1 MMIKFLPVGTGDPAR
16 AAAYVVSDVDH
27 LNIKRAGVK
36 ILRGDPHVFTALAQS
51 SAHQYCYTSAVIAWH
66 LDDAPSDAEIDE
78 VLNEFEQH
86 AFAGLEAQQYHMTV
100 VQHDDDDGSKHVH
113 ILVPRIE
120 LTSGKSLNI
129 APPGHHKYFDALR
142 DYFNIKKNWARP
154 DVYVPKN
161 IEIQPHV
168 HHQHAAALR
177 VGFNGKTKKD
187 RSQLINHFVETRIL
201 AGQITNRA
209 TLISA
214 LEELGE
220 ITRAGKDY
228 ISLKTENFTDRL
240 RGEFYHEQFSITAY
254 IENRSRKKN
263 AAGASADITAIS
275 TAEFDR
281 VQEYRNELEKF
292 RKKRHDYNREYYPIK
307 QQVDRESE
315 RECQPEL
322 EVSTVPVATL
332 ARNRTVENT
341 IKRSRANDLFIARDI
356 SVSTN
361 TTRRTEY
368 YNFERPQTQSK
379 SCEHLE
385 KGFRYA
391 IRNDFAHSANF
402 TRTQYRADGTAS
414 TVTTKNTN
422 RSSSLNS
429 HIIRNIHIHFL
440 SGDKHAI
447 YDRTRQVE
455 ATQNSHPRIRNPDA
469 ETAAQSAAE
478 YRERVERY
486 TEITADL
493 SRKITRVDQ
502 FTRNRVEQQ
511 KQFDPNLSE
520 RAIKRQI
527 STRLGRFNEQLK
539 ASFSKAAAKLFE
551 LFRNDCSD
559 QNRSPEGTPTVFIES
574 TTHRLNQLFRIGELR
589 RNIYRR
595 IQREIGSARLNSDRI
610 TGLCHA
616 YTKIKQ
622 IEELTKK
629 PQYTLQE
636 RLQLLKEQNSWIDI
650 SKSERHA
657 KKVDDLFNYMYNG
670 TKSYYSSQMGYTTD
684 MTVSDYRD
692 HLHRSVNAICSQ
704 LSKFQCKDLEMLD
717 GYLNTVKRYNELI
730 ELRQQHF
737 LNKQHYRL
745 LDDRAE
751 IALESFEYYIQQR
764 KEELVQ
770 KDPTVE
776 SLTSITEP
784 EIEMTPEYKPYPKRE
799 VDRDW
804 DFDF

>member
-1 MMIKFLPVGTGDPAR
+1 MIKFLPVGKGDPAG

-36 ILRGDPHVFTALAQS
+36 VLRGDPQIFAALAKS
-51 SAHQYCYTSAVIAWH
+51 SEHKNCYTSAVVAWH
-66 LDDAPSDAEIDE
+66 LDDAPTDEDINE

-129 APPGHHKYFDALR
+129 APPGHHKYFDVLR

-187 RSQLINHFVETRIL
+187 RLQLINHFVETRIL

-220 ITRAGKDY
+220 ITRPGKDY

-254 IENRSRKKN
+254 IENRSREKN

-281 VQEYRNELEKF
+281 VHEYRNELEKF
-292 RKKRHDYNREYYPIK
+292 RKKRHDYNREYYAIK

-322 EVSTVPVATL
+322 EVSTVPVATV
-332 ARNRTVENT
+332 ARDQAVENT
-341 IKRSRANDLFIARDI
+341 IKRSRANDLFIARDL
-356 SVSTN
+356 SVSPN

-368 YNFERPQTQSK
+368 CNFERPEKQSS
-379 SCEHLE
+379 SCEYIE
-385 KGFRYA
+385 RGFGYA
-391 IRNDFAHSANF
+391 IGINIAQSARF
-402 TRTQYRADGTAS
+402 TNAQSRVDGATA

-422 RSSSLNS
+422 RSRSLDS
-429 HIIRNIHIHFL
+429 HIIRNMHIHFL
-440 SGDKHAI
+440 SGDQYET
-447 YDRTRQVE
+447 YDRARQIETRK
-455 ATQNSHPRIRNPDA
+455 NSAARIGNTNA

-478 YRERVERY
+478 HRKRIECY
-486 TEITADL
+486 TEITTDL
-493 SRKITRVDQ
+493 SRKIATVDQ
-502 FTRNRVEQQ
+502 RIRDRVEQQ
-511 KQFDPNLSE
+511 KQFDPKLSK
-520 RAIKRQI
+520 RAIEGQI
-527 STRLGRFNEQLK
+527 STRLERFNERLK
-539 ASFSKAAAKLFE
+539 TSFSRAAAKLFKF
-551 LFRNDCSD
+551 FRNDSAD
-559 QNRSPEGTPTVFIES
+559 QHKSSEGDPTVLIAS
-574 TTHRLNQLFRIGELR
+574 TTHRLNQLFKIGELR
-589 RNIYRR
+589 HNIDGK
-595 IQREIGSARLNSDRI
+595 IQREIKSTGLSSDRI
-610 TGLCHA
+610 NRLCHD
-616 YTKIKQ
+616 YKKISW
-622 IEELTKK
+622 IEKLKKK

-636 RLQLLKEQNSWIDI
+636 RLQLLKQQNSWIDI
-650 SKSERHA
+650 SKSEKHA
-657 KKVDDLFNYMYNG
+657 KKADDLFNDMYNA
-670 TKSYYSSQMGYTTD
+670 TKSYYSSQMDYTTD
-684 MTVSDYRD
+684 MTVFDYRD
-692 HLHRSVNAICSQ
+692 HLDWSMKAICSQ
-704 LSKFQCKDLEMLD
+704 LSKFQRKDLEMLED
-717 GYLNTVKRYNELI
+717 YLNTIKRYNELI

-737 LNKQHYRL
+737 LNKEDYRL
-745 LDDRAE
+745 LDERSE
-751 IALESFEYYIQQR
+751 NSLENFKYYIKQR
-764 KEELVQ
+764 KEELVP
-770 KDPTVE
+770 KAPTVV
-776 SLTSITEP
+776 SSTSITEP
-784 EIEMTPEYKPYPKRE
+784 GIGMTPKSIPKEE
-799 VDRDW
+799 VDQGW
-804 DFDF
+804 DFDFK

>member
-1 MMIKFLPVGTGDPAR
+1 MMIKFLPVGTGDPAY
-16 AAAYVVSDVDH
+16 AAVYVVSDVDH

-36 ILRGDPHVFTALAQS
+36 VLRGDPQVFAALAKS
-51 SAHQYCYTSAVIAWH
+51 SEHKYCYTSAVVAWH
-66 LDDAPSDAEIDE
+66 LDDAPTDEDINE

-100 VQHDDDDGSKHVH
+100 VQHEDDDGSKHVH

-120 LTSGKSLNI
+120 LISGKSLNI
-129 APPGHHKYFDALR
+129 APPGHQKHFDALR
-142 DYFNIKKNWARP
+142 DYFNVKKNWARP

-187 RSQLINHFVETRIL
+187 RLQLINHFVETRIL

-263 AAGASADITAIS
+263 APGASADITAIS

-292 RKKRHDYNREYYPIK
+292 RKKRHDYNREYYAIK

-322 EVSTVPVATL
+322 EVSTVPIATL

-368 YNFERPQTQSK
+368 CNFERPEKQSS
-379 SCEHLE
+379 SCEYIE
-385 KGFRYA
+385 RGFGYA
-391 IRNDFAHSANF
+391 IGINIAQSARF
-402 TRTQYRADGTAS
+402 TSAQSRVDGATA

-422 RSSSLNS
+422 RSRTLDS
-429 HIIRNIHIHFL
+429 HIIRNMHIHFL
-440 SGDKHAI
+440 SGDQYET
-447 YDRTRQVE
+447 YDRARQIETRKNP
-455 ATQNSHPRIRNPDA
+455 AARIGNTNA
-469 ETAAQSAAE
+469 ETAAQSAE
-478 YRERVERY
+478 EHRKRIECY
-486 TEITADL
+486 TEITTEL
-493 SRKITRVDQ
+493 SRKIATVDQ
-502 FTRNRVEQQ
+502 RIRDRVGQQ

-520 RAIKRQI
+520 RAIEGQI
-527 STRLGRFNEQLK
+527 SSRLERFNEQLK
-539 ASFSKAAAKLFE
+539 ASFSRAAAKLFKF
-551 LFRNDCSD
+551 FRNDSSD
-559 QNRSPEGTPTVFIES
+559 QNRSQEGDPTVLIES
-574 TTHRLNQLFRIGELR
+574 TTHRLNQLFRIAELR
-589 RNIYRR
+589 NSIHQR
-595 IQREIGSARLNSDRI
+595 IGREIKSTGLNSDRI
-610 TGLCHA
+610 TELCHD
-616 YTKIKQ
+616 YKKISWIQK
-622 IEELTKK
+622 LKKK

-657 KKVDDLFNYMYNG
+657 KKVDDLFNDIYNG
-670 TKSYYSSQMGYTTD
+670 TKSYYSSQIGYTTD
-684 MTVSDYRD
+684 ITVSDYRD
-692 HLHRSVNAICSQ
+692 HLDRSVNAICSQ
-704 LSKFQCKDLEMLD
+704 LSKFQRKDLEMLE

-745 LDDRAE
+745 LNDRTE
-751 IALESFEYYIQQR
+751 ISLESFEYYIQQR

-770 KDPTVE
+770 KDPTIMSVN
-776 SLTSITEP
+776 SVTVPDL
-784 EIEMTPEYKPYPKRE
+784 EMMPEYKPHPKRD